1 MMRGRRLCLTAV
13 LWSLASGCANGP
25 IAFSA
30 DEARLA
36 NTLAG
41 VWTIRLSLSTA
52 PFGARA
58 IEKKSDID
66 GQIALLRNSSIARRY
81 AHLTAV
87 TNYGSYNIDFSPF
100 GFDSPETGKP
110 TSVLAGPFNTD
121 SITILLSPNRDD
133 MEIRMTGKLAADSV
147 EGTWSV
153 AFSRAGVG
161 GGRFVMHKVR

>member
-100 GFDSPETGKP
+100 GFDSPETGRHGNQDDGE
-110 TSVLAGPFNTD
+110 TRRRFRRRDLECGVFARGCWRRPF
-121 SITILLSPNRDD
+121 RDAQSQ
-133 MEIRMTGKLAADSV
+133 MKSL
-147 EGTWSV
+147 
-153 AFSRAGVG
+153 
-161 GGRFVMHKVR
+161 H